1 MGRCVSAD
9 ICGRKNS
16 SWTKKRNKQ
25 NRTDTPHYA
34 VQKKFLIHLT
44 LYPDFQ
50 CLRHED
56 IENRDTA

>member
-1 MGRCVSAD
+1 
-9 ICGRKNS
+9 
-16 SWTKKRNKQ
+16 
-25 NRTDTPHYA
+25 